1 MDALTKQTRPVQRVV
16 AVDAGSTDRSGS
28 MLAQAFGRSAVF
40 GMDRTTGYGVAV
52 AKALRHR
59 SANAH
64 VPLSGTSREDRT
76 EWVWLLHDDSEPAPD
91 ALQRL
96 LAGAHEAPHAA
107 VFGPKIRDWSDRD
120 VLLEAGTT
128 IDRAGRRITGIEP
141 REVDQ
146 GQHDGDRDVVA
157 VSSAGMLV
165 RRDVWDE
172 VGGFDPGLRLFRDDT
187 DFCWRVQAAG
197 YRVRVVTSAVIYHVE
212 ATARNR
218 RDDASAAPRRRRQD
232 RRNAL
237 LVLAGNL
244 PRRPMLSALAG
255 NLVLSALRT
264 MFFLLAK
271 RPSAALDELAAYT
284 SVAFHPLRLMSAR
297 RLRARGR
304 QQAFSRMAADLPPG
318 RSFRMLAEYATST
331 LSKTLP
337 AEAVGSHHA
346 TDDPSDDDSLL
357 VDNGLAQR
365 LLTSPG
371 VLLFLT
377 LTVVALVAERSLLGS
392 TPLGGGALVPAWGG
406 ASALWQEY
414 VQGFHPVGIGTTASA
429 PPYVAVLAALATVLG
444 GKPWLA
450 VDVILLGCVPLA
462 GVSAFFASRR
472 VTSYVPARV
481 IGALAYALL
490 PVGMGAVAAG
500 RLGTAVLLVLL
511 PPVAVLAGR
520 VFTAPRR
527 QARRA
532 AWAAGLLI
540 AVVTAFVPLFW
551 LIAGVAMVVGVALR
565 YRRSRALD
573 ALIALAVPLL
583 LLLPWSFDILTHPGR
598 VFLEAGL
605 ARPGLAAADL
615 PARSLLLLSPGGP
628 GLPPFWVTAGLVIA
642 ATVAVVVS
650 GRRGLV
656 VAGWAVGVIGL
667 IVAAAVSR
675 VAVTGAGQ
683 AVPVRAW
690 PGPALAVAA
699 AGLLLAV
706 VAAVDQA
713 PGLLRAGRWRRPA
726 GLAVLTLGAVA
737 CTAPVLAAA
746 YWVTS
751 GVTGP
756 VRPAAG
762 TLLPEFVSVS
772 SQTGQRLRTLVLE
785 PAPHGGVTYLVLR
798 DTDPLIGAPELALPP
813 AAQRALGKTV
823 ATLTAPAGGAV
834 ADQGRALAGFGI
846 GYVLLPAPVNPDL
859 AELLNGVPGLRPVS
873 ITTSF
878 ELWRVVD
885 TTARVTL
892 TEPSGT
898 VVPVASGPVSVT
910 GARVPATGGA
920 LVVAEPAG
928 GWSASVNGHP
938 LTPLAAPV
946 NGWAQG
952 FRLPPGGGTLS
963 VRHSDIGRTVMI
975 GLTGLAVLVVIG
987 LGLPGPRTAA
997 EAAREQEAA
1006 AAGDDESAVPGRR
1019 RAARGRD
1026 AGEGTRR
1033 RLLRRRQAE
1042 PKMPDTEM
1050 PDTEMPDTEIPDTGV
1065 PRPAVPAPSLAQRV
1079 AAVPAGVRGGWPRR
1093 GGTPDAQEPQPEDAA
1108 SSVVLPYP
1116 DGDSYPDRPG
1126 APGPEQPV
1134 RAGRRR
1140 RAATADLPGEAAS
1153 SGAPNGGGQGRHSHR
1168 AGPDPLAG
1176 PGPATDPGRSRQGS
1190 GAAPDYDTAAPDYD
1204 TAGPGHDTA
1213 GPGYDIPGP
1222 GYDPAGPF
1230 HDPAGPG
1237 DDAELP
1243 RRGQDAAQRGR
1254 GFGPRRARRDHGP
1267 PAGPGDYPGGRRARG
1282 RRAAPAAGTGTSSDS
1297 DAQAEREE
1305 RERFSLPARRSLGGT
1320 GRFGR
1325 GGRGSP
1331 QTAPSQ
1337 GEPPDP
1343 ALPQRRGAQEDGPT
1357 AADAQDTGGYPSGSY
1372 DIENY
1377 DIGDSDA
1384 GGSRRGSQDGGGY
1397 PSGSYESVGYPAGGY
1412 DASGRGSGSYPSD
1425 GHDGDSY
1432 PAVGYDA
1439 GGGESAGHPGGE
1451 VGDPGPAPSRER
1463 RPRRRPSHAR
1473 ATRSGTP
1480 RPEGSGPG
1488 PQPHGGQA
1496 DDDAAALSPLP
1507 PLPPRTSRRGQRDQP
1522 DPNGRDRAARDDQG
1536 DADW

>member
-1 MDALTKQTRPVQRVV
+1 
-16 AVDAGSTDRSGS
+16 
-28 MLAQAFGRSAVF
+28 
-40 GMDRTTGYGVAV
+40 
-52 AKALRHR
+52 
-59 SANAH
+59 
-64 VPLSGTSREDRT
+64 
-76 EWVWLLHDDSEPAPD
+76 
-91 ALQRL
+91 
-96 LAGAHEAPHAA
+96 
-107 VFGPKIRDWSDRD
+107 
-120 VLLEAGTT
+120 
-128 IDRAGRRITGIEP
+128 
-141 REVDQ
+141 
-146 GQHDGDRDVVA
+146 
-157 VSSAGMLV
+157 
-165 RRDVWDE
+165 
-172 VGGFDPGLRLFRDDT
+172 
-187 DFCWRVQAAG
+187 
-197 YRVRVVTSAVIYHVE
+197 
-212 ATARNR
+212 
-218 RDDASAAPRRRRQD
+218 
-232 RRNAL
+232 
-237 LVLAGNL
+237 
-244 PRRPMLSALAG
+244 MLSALAS
-255 NLVLSALRT
+255 NLVLSSLRT

-284 SVAFHPLRLMSAR
+284 SVAFHPLRLRSAR

-357 VDNGLAQR
+357 VDTGLAQR

-392 TPLGGGALVPAWGG
+392 SPLGGGALVPAWGG
-406 ASALWQEY
+406 ASGLWQEY
-414 VQGFHPVGIGTTASA
+414 VQGFHPVSIGTTATA

-450 VDVILLGCVPLA
+450 VDAILLGCVPLA
-462 GVSAFFASRR
+462 GLSAYLASRR

-490 PVGMGAVAAG
+490 PVGIGAVASG

-520 VFTAPRR
+520 VLTAPRR

-551 LIAGVAMVVGVALR
+551 LIAAVIMVVGVALR

-573 ALIALAVPLL
+573 ALIVLAVPLL
-583 LLLPWSFDILTHPGR
+583 LLLPWSFEILTHPGR
-598 VFLEAGL
+598 LFLEAGL
-605 ARPGLAAADL
+605 ARPGLAAIDL

-628 GLPPFWVTAGLVIA
+628 GLPPFWVTGGLVLA
-642 ATVAVVVS
+642 ATVAVVIG

-656 VAGWAVGVIGL
+656 LAGWAVGVIGL

-756 VRPAAG
+756 VRPTAG
-762 TLLPEFVSVS
+762 PLLPEFVSVS
-772 SQTGQRLRTLVLE
+772 SQTGLRLRTLVLE

-798 DTDPLIGAPELALPP
+798 DTDPLIGAPELALPA

-859 AELLNGVPGLRPVS
+859 AELLNGVAGLRPVS

-885 TTARVTL
+885 TTARITV

-898 VVPVASGPVSVT
+898 VVAVASGPVSAT
-910 GARVPATGGA
+910 GARVPAAGGT
-920 LVVAEPAG
+920 LVLAEPAG

-946 NGWAQG
+946 HGWAQG

-963 VRHSDIGRTVMI
+963 VHHSDIGRAVVI

-987 LGLPGPRTAA
+987 LGLPGSRTAA

-1006 AAGDDESAVPGRR
+1006 AAEDDEFAAPGRR
-1019 RAARGRD
+1019 RAPRGRD

-1033 RLLRRRQAE
+1033 RRLLRRRQAE
-1042 PKMPDTEM
+1042 PEM
-1050 PDTEMPDTEIPDTGV
+1050 PDTEVPDTGV
-1065 PRPAVPAPSLAQRV
+1065 PDTEAPRPAVPVQSFAQRV

-1093 GGTPDAQEPQPEDAA
+1093 GGKSDAEE
-1108 SSVVLPYP
+1108 PYP
-1116 DGDSYPDRPG
+1116 DDAAPSGVRPYPDSDSYPGSPDRPG

-1134 RAGRRR
+1134 PVGRRR
-1140 RAATADLPGEAAS
+1140 RAGAADLTGEAIS
-1153 SGAPNGGGQGRHSHR
+1153 SRSPNGGAQGRHSHR

-1176 PGPATDPGRSRQGS
+1176 PGPATDPGRPRQDA
-1190 GAAPDYDTAAPDYD
+1190 GAAPADPDYG
-1204 TAGPGHDTA
+1204 TPGPGH
-1213 GPGYDIPGP
+1213 G
-1222 GYDPAGPF
+1222 
-1230 HDPAGPG
+1230 AGPG

-1243 RRGQDAAQRGR
+1243 RRSQESAPRGR

-1267 PAGPGDYPGGRRARG
+1267 PAGPGDYPGGHRAPG
-1282 RRAAPAAGTGTSSDS
+1282 RRAAAAAGAGAGADGDT
-1297 DAQAEREE
+1297 QADREE
-1305 RERFSLPARRSLGGT
+1305 QARFSLPARISLGGT

-1325 GGRGSP
+1325 GGRSSP
-1331 QTAPSQ
+1331 QSAPSQ
-1337 GEPPDP
+1337 AGRSDP
-1343 ALPQRRGAQEDGPT
+1343 ALPQRHGARDDGPAT
-1357 AADAQDTGGYPSGSY
+1357 DDGQDTGGYPSGSY
-1372 DIENY
+1372 DIGNY
-1377 DIGDSDA
+1377 DIGSSGA
-1384 GGSRRGSQDGGGY
+1384 GSSQRGGQDTGEFPGG
-1397 PSGSYESVGYPAGGY
+1397 
-1412 DASGRGSGSYPSD
+1412 
-1425 GHDGDSY
+1425 SY

-1439 GGGESAGHPGGE
+1439 GTREPGGHPGGG
-1451 VGDPGPAPSRER
+1451 GDDTAPAPGRER
-1463 RPRRRPSHAR
+1463 RRGRRPSHAR
-1473 ATRSGTP
+1473 TTKSGTP
-1480 RPEGSGPG
+1480 RPGPAGPG
-1488 PQPHGGQA
+1488 QEPHGGQA
-1496 DDDAAALSPLP
+1496 ANDAVLSPLP
-1507 PLPPRTSRRGQRDQP
+1507 PLPPRTPRRSQWDEPGPDSRDG
-1522 DPNGRDRAARDDQG
+1522 AAHDDQG

>member
-1 MDALTKQTRPVQRVV
+1 MIVAHDGAAWLPRVMDALTKQTRPVQRVV

-40 GMDRTTGYGVAV
+40 GMDRTTGYGAAV

-96 LAGAHEAPHAA
+96 LAGAHEAPQAA

-120 VLLEAGTT
+120 ILLEVGTT

-172 VGGFDPGLRLFRDDT
+172 VGGFDAGLRLFREDA

-197 YRVRVVTSAVIYHVE
+197 YRVRVVTSAVVYHIE

-255 NLVLSALRT
+255 NLVLSSLRT

-284 SVAFHPLRLMSAR
+284 SVAFHPLRLMSVR

-331 LSKTLP
+331 MSKTLP

-357 VDNGLAQR
+357 VDTGLAQR

-377 LTVVALVAERSLLGS
+377 LTVVALVAERSLLGT

-462 GVSAFFASRR
+462 GISAFLASRR
-472 VTSYVPARV
+472 VTSYVPAQV

-500 RLGTAVLLVLL
+500 RLGTAALLVLL

-551 LIAGVAMVVGVALR
+551 LIAAVVMAVGVALR

-573 ALIALAVPLL
+573 ALIVLAVPLL
-583 LLLPWSFDILTHPGR
+583 LLLPWSFDIITHPGR
-598 VFLEAGL
+598 LFLEAGL

-615 PARSLLLLSPGGP
+615 PARSLLLFSPGGP
-628 GLPPFWVTAGLVIA
+628 GLPPFWVTGGLVLA

-656 VAGWAVGVIGL
+656 LAGWAVGVIGL
-667 IVAAAVSR
+667 IAAAAVSR

-683 AVPVRAW
+683 AGPVRAW
-690 PGPALAVAA
+690 PGPELAVAA

-706 VAAVDQA
+706 VAAVDQV

-726 GLAVLTLGAVA
+726 GLAVLTLGALA

-756 VRPAAG
+756 VRPTVG

-772 SQTGQRLRTLVLE
+772 AQTGQRLRTLVLE
-785 PAPHGGVTYLVLR
+785 PAPHGGATYLVLR
-798 DTDPLIGAPELALPP
+798 DTDPLIGVSELALPA
-813 AAQRALGKTV
+813 AAQRVLGKTV

-873 ITTSF
+873 VTSSF
-878 ELWRVVD
+878 QLWRVVD
-885 TTARVTL
+885 TTARVTV
-892 TEPSGT
+892 TEPGGG
-898 VVPVASGPVSVT
+898 VVPIASGPVSVT
-910 GARVPATGGA
+910 GARVPAAGGT
-920 LVVAEPAG
+920 LVLAEPAG
-928 GWSASVNGHP
+928 GWSASVNGHS

-963 VRHSDIGRTVMI
+963 VRHSDIGRTVVI
-975 GLTGLAVLVVIG
+975 GLAGIAVLVVIG
-987 LGLPGPRTAA
+987 MGLPGARTAA
-997 EAAREQEAA
+997 EAAREQEPAA
-1006 AAGDDESAVPGRR
+1006 AKDDKLAAPGRR
-1019 RAARGRD
+1019 RADRGRG
-1026 AGEGTRR
+1026 AKEGTRR

-1042 PKMPDTEM
+1042 PETPDTET
-1050 PDTEMPDTEIPDTGV
+1050 PDIEAA
-1065 PRPAVPAPSLAQRV
+1065 RPAVPAQSFAQRV

-1093 GGTPDAQEPQPEDAA
+1093 GGTADAEAPQPDDAA
-1108 SSVVLPYP
+1108 PSGARPHP
-1116 DGDSYPDRPG
+1116 DSDSYPGVPDRSG
-1126 APGPEQPV
+1126 ATGPARPV

-1140 RAATADLPGEAAS
+1140 RAAAPDLTGEAIAS
-1153 SGAPNGGGQGRHSHR
+1153 RAPNGGAQGRHSHR

-1176 PGPATDPGRSRQGS
+1176 PAPATDPGRPRQDS
-1190 GAAPDYDTAAPDYD
+1190 AAAPAGPDYDP
-1204 TAGPGHDTA
+1204 PGHDRA
-1213 GPGYDIPGP
+1213 GPV
-1222 GYDPAGPF
+1222 
-1230 HDPAGPG
+1230 
-1237 DDAELP
+1237 DDAEMP
-1243 RRGQDAAQRGR
+1243 RRGQDPAPRGR

-1267 PAGPGDYPGGRRARG
+1267 AAGPGDYPGERRAPGRRAT
-1282 RRAAPAAGTGTSSDS
+1282 PAAGAGTGSDG
-1297 DAQAEREE
+1297 DTQAEREE
-1305 RERFSLPARRSLGGT
+1305 RERFSLPTRRSLGAT

-1331 QTAPSQ
+1331 QAAPSQ
-1337 GEPPDP
+1337 GEQPDP
-1343 ALPQRRGAQEDGPT
+1343 VPPPRRGARDGGP
-1357 AADAQDTGGYPSGSY
+1357 AAAEGQDTGGYQSGGY
-1372 DIENY
+1372 DIGNY
-1377 DIGDSDA
+1377 DIGSSDT
-1384 GGSRRGSQDGGGY
+1384 GSPRRGSQGSGEFPGGSHESGGY
-1397 PSGSYESVGYPAGGY
+1397 PAAGY
-1412 DASGRGSGSYPSD
+1412 DAGGRASGSYPSG
-1425 GHDGDSY
+1425 GHDSDGY
-1432 PAVGYDA
+1432 PAAGYDA
-1439 GGGESAGHPGGE
+1439 GGRESGGHPDGGM
-1451 VGDPGPAPSRER
+1451 GDPGPASSRER
-1463 RPRRRPSHAR
+1463 RRGRRPSHAR

-1480 RPEGSGPG
+1480 QPG
-1488 PQPHGGQA
+1488 GAAPGEQSHGGQA
-1496 DDDAAALSPLP
+1496 DDDAALSPLP
-1507 PLPPRTSRRGQRDQP
+1507 PLPPRTSRRGQWDEP
-1522 DPNGRDRAARDDQG
+1522 DPYSRDGAAHDDQG